1 MKRQD
6 GSRRKC
12 LHQLATLLKRM
23 DASARRQCIT
33 AMPEHSRASLL
44 EFMTVAQ
51 VTGRSFVQAPPPNQ
65 ATLVEAPK
73 RRQNPKSGSA
83 KAPRVAT
90 SKGGIRTVRPGAY
103 QASICFS
110 RLLVRSCTTRSP
122 AQASQFHAVLSRMC
136 QLVGSSINEE
146 CICAAQR
153 AAMAELGMTAD
164 ELRLSY
170 ATVVSSGSVAGII
183 ESPTASLTEALSWRQ
198 RLSVARAGGW
208 SELRRVWLEVLRE
221 RHQRSKR
228 SFTSALLR
236 VQRVDS
242 AFQKYAERRCR
253 ISMRK
258 EAQRRRRDDRR
269 RMAMERR
276 SMTYNYRLQVMV
288 KRLVSKLEGSQKRS
302 CKNTGLPREMV
313 MQ

>member
-6 GSRRKC
+6 GRRKC

-23 DASARRQCIT
+23 DVSTRRQCIT
-33 AMPEHSRASLL
+33 AMPEHSRAALL

-51 VTGRSFVQAPPPNQ
+51 VTGRSFVQASPPNRG
-65 ATLVEAPK
+65 TLVEAPK
-73 RRQNPKSGSA
+73 RRFREKSGSA

-90 SKGGIRTVRPGAY
+90 SKGGIRTVRPGAF

-164 ELRLSY
+164 ELRFSY
-170 ATVVSSGSVAGII
+170 ATVVSSGSVAGMI

-228 SFTSALLR
+228 RILTSANLR

-258 EAQRRRRDDRR
+258 EAQRRRRDDRH

-288 KRLVSKLEGSQKRS
+288 KRLVSKLEGFPRVQR
-302 CKNTGLPREMV
+302 KNTGQREMV